1 MSAGDWTRGQRS
13 LALAG
18 VVLLLF
24 ALERLANAAM
34 VSSPVGARVAWF
46 GSTGAALLGL
56 LIVMRGVGR
65 GSHRSK
71 S

>member
-1 MSAGDWTRGQRS
+1 
-13 LALAG
+13 
-18 VVLLLF
+18 VLLLF

-34 VSSPVGARVAWF
+34 VSSPVGARVAWMLSAVF

-56 LIVMRGVGR
+56 SIVMRGVGR